1 MFEQKCILYPSLT
14 FLAQTKLLVEAFCGH
29 GQNIL
34 FQLRNINIVFSKSKG
49 LYFFWLEVG
58 MILSIHS
65 FSWWRP
71 LLPLQLKK
79 KKWLLKSAVKI

>member
-34 FQLRNINIVFSKSKG
+34 FQLRNINIVFSKSKSRND
-49 LYFFWLEVG
+49 F
-58 MILSIHS
+58 INS
-65 FSWWRP
+65 FLFLVAPSAAP
-71 LLPLQLKK
+71 SAKK
-79 KKWLLKSAVKI
+79 NGSLKSAVKI

>member
-58 MILSIHS
+58 MILSIYS

>member
-34 FQLRNINIVFSKSKG
+34 FQLRNINIVFSKSKV
-49 LYFFWLEVG
+49 FFFFLVRSRNDF
-58 MILSIHS
+58 INS
-65 FSWWRP
+65 FLFLVAPSAAP
-71 LLPLQLKK
+71 SAKK
-79 KKWLLKSAVKI
+79 KKMAPLNQL

>member
-49 LYFFWLEVG
+49 LYFFWVRSRNDF
-58 MILSIHS
+58 INS
-65 FSWWRP
+65 FLFLVVPSAAP
-71 LLPLQLKK
+71 SAKTKK
-79 KKWLLKSAVKI
+79 RLLKSAVKI

>member
-34 FQLRNINIVFSKSKG
+34 FQLRNINIVFSKSKRS
-49 LYFFWLEVG
+49 LFFLVRSRNDF
-58 MILSIHS
+58 INS
-65 FSWWRP
+65 FLFLVVPSAAP
-71 LLPLQLKK
+71 SAKK
-79 KKWLLKSAVKI
+79 KKKKGSLNQL

>member
-29 GQNIL
+29 GQ
-34 FQLRNINIVFSKSKG
+34 NINIVFSKSKG

-79 KKWLLKSAVKI
+79 KNGSLNQL

>member
-49 LYFFWLEVG
+49 LYFFWLEG

-79 KKWLLKSAVKI
+79 KWLLKSAVKI

>member
-49 LYFFWLEVG
+49 LYFFWLEG
-58 MILSIHS
+58 MILSIYS

>member
-29 GQNIL
+29 GQ
-34 FQLRNINIVFSKSKG
+34 NINIVFSKSKG